1 MTADPLTSD
10 ESFARAVRS
19 PLGLPIPLHRTLGI
33 SIVDVTPGE
42 LVARLPA
49 SDHLRGADG
58 ALVPGSLAVLADV
71 CCGAVVAT
79 GLPAGIAAMTAQLRV
94 EFVKAIPVGVSCL
107 EGRSRLDSVDE
118 NGGLARA
125 ELVDDHDELLAV
137 ASLRSLTSANRR
149 ITPAVSAVEAVGELP
164 WHEGPVGALLG
175 RLNSWSGNGRADW
188 SVEPQAPATNSF
200 NDLHGGIV
208 ALLAHTVATD
218 AQLSVLMPGEKLVPL
233 DLALNYYR
241 GVPAGNGPASAS
253 AEVTHRGRRFLVA
266 DGQILRSD
274 GRRAVRFSVGAQIR
288 SD

>member
-1 MTADPLTSD
+1 MTANPLTSN
-10 ESFARAVRS
+10 EALARAGRS
-19 PLGLPIPLHRTLGI
+19 RPGLRIPLHRTLGI
-33 SIVDVTPGE
+33 TIVDVTPGE

-49 SDHLRGADG
+49 SDHLRGEDG
-58 ALVPGSLAVLADV
+58 ALVPASLAVLADV

-79 GLPAGIAAMTAQLRV
+79 GIPTGTAAMTAQLRV
-94 EFVKAIPVGVSCL
+94 EFVKAIPVGVRCL

-149 ITPAVSAVEAVGELP
+149 ITPAASPVEAVAEP
-164 WHEGPVGALLG
+164 TRHEGLVGTLLG
-175 RLNSWSGNGRADW
+175 RLTSASGNGRADW
-188 SVEPQAPATNSF
+188 SVEPRRPATNSF

-208 ALLAHTVATD
+208 ALLAHTVATE
-218 AQLSVLMPGEKLVPL
+218 AQQSVLMPGEKLVPL

-241 GVPAGNGPASAS
+241 GVPFGNGPAGVS
-253 AEVTHRGRRFLVA
+253 AEVAHRGRRFLVA
-266 DGQILRSD
+266 DGQILRAD
-274 GRRAVRFSVGAQIR
+274 GRRAIRFSVGAQIR

>member
-1 MTADPLTSD
+1 MTANPLTSN
-10 ESFARAVRS
+10 EALVRAGRS
-19 PLGLPIPLHRTLGI
+19 PRGFSIPLHRTLGI
-33 SIVDVTPGE
+33 TIVDVTPGE

-49 SDHLRGADG
+49 SDHLRGEDG
-58 ALVPGSLAVLADV
+58 ALVPASLAVLADV

-79 GLPAGIAAMTAQLRV
+79 GLPAGFAAMTAQLRV

-107 EGRSRLDSVDE
+107 EGRARLDSVDE

-149 ITPAVSAVEAVGELP
+149 ITPAASPVEAVAEP
-164 WHEGPVGALLG
+164 TWHEGLVGTLLG
-175 RLNSWSGNGRADW
+175 RLTDASGNGRADW
-188 SVEPQAPATNSF
+188 SVEPRRPATNSF

-208 ALLAHTVATD
+208 ALLAHTVAMD
-218 AQLSVLMPGEKLVPL
+218 AQQSVLMPGEKLVPL

-241 GVPAGNGPASAS
+241 GVPAGNGPAGVA

-266 DGQILRSD
+266 DGQILRAD

>member
-1 MTADPLTSD
+1 VTAAPLTSNAAL
-10 ESFARAVRS
+10 ARAGRS
-19 PLGLPIPLHRTLGI
+19 PSGLPIPLHRTLGI

-49 SDHLRGADG
+49 SDHLRGPDG
-58 ALVPGSLAVLADV
+58 AVVPASLAILADV

-79 GLPAGIAAMTAQLRV
+79 GLPTGFAAMTAQLRV
-94 EFVKAIPVGVSCL
+94 EFVKAIPIGVTCL

-125 ELVDDHDELLAV
+125 ELVDERDGLLAV

-149 ITPAVSAVEAVGELP
+149 ITPVVSPVAAVAEP
-164 WHEGPVGALLG
+164 TWHEGPVGPLLG
-175 RLNSWSGNGRADW
+175 RLNSTSSNGRADW
-188 SVEPQAPATNSF
+188 SVEPRRRVTNSF

-218 AQLSVLMPGEKLVPL
+218 AQHSVLMPGEKLVPL

-241 GVPAGNGPASAS
+241 GVPVGNGPATAS

-266 DGQILRSD
+266 DGQILRAD